1 LRRGRESWHSLTME
15 NFVYLYQHVPKCG
28 GRSFVHAC
36 LHWFPD
42 AHEKVG
48 RFPSDERVAEFARTR
63 LDFDQL
69 PPASFVHG
77 HFVRDG
83 IRPHERYGDHIAAG
97 RCRLLTIVRDPLD
110 RCVSA
115 YFHRRRTGQ
124 EWPEPLDAYLRR
136 GRNRTAHLLGVTA
149 ENWRERLDGYFL
161 VGTTESLGLAINLMA
176 VRTGNPPVETPHL
189 NVSARDE
196 HEISPE
202 TRAIFRE
209 KNALDDAIHR
219 YAQDR
224 LAREA
229 AAHGLA

>member
-1 LRRGRESWHSLTME
+1 ME

-42 AHEKVG
+42 VHETVG
-48 RFPSDERVAEFARTR
+48 RFPSKERVAEFARTR

-83 IRPHERYGDHIAAG
+83 IRPHERYGDYIAAG

-115 YFHRRRTGQ
+115 YFHRRRTGH
-124 EWPEPLDAYLRR
+124 EWPEPLSDFLKR
-136 GRNRTAHLLGVTA
+136 GRNRTANLLGVTA

-161 VGTTESLGLAINLMA
+161 VGTTESLALSINLLA
-176 VRTGNPPVETPHL
+176 VRTGHPPVETPHL
-189 NVSARDE
+189 NSSARGDQE
-196 HEISPE
+196 LSPE
-202 TRAIFRE
+202 AVENFRA
-209 KNALDDAIHR
+209 KNALDYEIHR
-219 YAQDR
+219 YAEER

>member
-1 LRRGRESWHSLTME
+1 ME

-36 LHWFPD
+36 LQWFPD
-42 AHEKVG
+42 AHETVG
-48 RFPSDERVAEFARTR
+48 RFPSKERIAEFARTR

-77 HFVRDG
+77 HLVRDG
-83 IRPHERYGDHIAAG
+83 IRPHERYGDYIAAG

-124 EWPEPLDAYLRR
+124 EWPEPLDAFVKR
-136 GRNRTAHLLGVTA
+136 GRNRTANLLGVTP

-161 VGTTESLGLAINLMA
+161 VGTTESLALSINLMA
-176 VRTGNPPVETPHL
+176 ARTGNPPVETPHL
-189 NVSARDE
+189 NRSDRD
-196 HEISPE
+196 HELDPATVE
-202 TRAIFRE
+202 TFRA
-209 KNALDDAIHR
+209 KNALDYEIHR
-219 YAQDR
+219 YARER
-224 LAREA
+224 LASEA